1 MYRKAT
7 VIEFSVFV
15 LAGLLGGCARRA
27 PVTSAQQASIPA
39 TAVAVVSARTGD
51 IPFTTSVTGSLQ
63 TLDDVTLS
71 AKVPGKIAKVFVREG
86 DTVRAGQVVVQQ
98 DTSDQEAQVRQ
109 AEASLKSARAR
120 LKQAQTALELQ
131 PTQNE
136 TSLRQAEAALEAAKA
151 RLRALETGA
160 RRQERQQVEQ
170 QVASAKANL
179 DNAQANLERVRRLYQ
194 QDAVSKQQMDAAQM
208 AYDIALAQYRTAQH
222 QLSLVQEGPR
232 QEEIDAQRALVK
244 QAEEAVRLARTGA
257 LQLRV
262 RQDEVNAAKALVAQA
277 EAGLFYAR
285 QQYES
290 AFIRSPING
299 TVAMRFAQPG
309 QMAGAGTPLVRIVNL
324 NAIFLEARVSEM
336 DVRYVRV
343 GQPVSVTV
351 DAYPGKTFRGVVSR
365 IYPVGSEGS
374 RDFVVRVDMRNEGGL
389 LKPQMFARG
398 EILVDVH
405 RNVVLIP
412 KDALMTQEG
421 KQVVVIVQE
430 GVARHV
436 AVETGYVNGFNA
448 EVRGIPAGAQVVV
461 QGQENLRDGDKVRVE
476 QLQTAEATPTSG
488 S

>member
-1 MYRKAT
+1 MYRKVVA
-7 VIEFSVFV
+7 IGFF
-15 LAGLLGGCARRA
+15 LLGLIGLLSGCARRA
-27 PVTSAQQASIPA
+27 PVTPAQQATTPA

-51 IPFTTSVTGSLQ
+51 IPFTISVTGSLQ
-63 TLDDVTLS
+63 TLDDVILS

-98 DTSDQEAQVRQ
+98 DTSDLEAQVRQ
-109 AEASLKSARAR
+109 AEAALKSARAR

-194 QDAVSKQQMDAAQM
+194 QDAVSKQQLDAAQM
-208 AYDIALAQYRTAQH
+208 AYDIALAQHRTAQE

-244 QAEEAVRLARTGA
+244 QAEEAVRLARTGD
-257 LQLRV
+257 LQLKV

-299 TVAMRFAQPG
+299 TVAMRSAQPG

-324 NAIFLEARVSEM
+324 NAIFFEARVSEM

-343 GQPVSVTV
+343 GQPVNVTV
-351 DAYPGKTFRGVVSR
+351 DAYPGRTFRGVVSR
-365 IYPVGSEGS
+365 IYPMGSEGS

-412 KDALMTQEG
+412 KDALITQDG
-421 KQVVVIVQE
+421 KQVVFIVQE
-430 GVARHV
+430 GVARRV
-436 AVETGYVNGFNA
+436 AVQTGYVNGLNA
-448 EVRGIPAGAQVVV
+448 EVRGISAGAQVVV

-476 QLQTAEATPTSG
+476 QLQTAEATATTG

>member
-1 MYRKAT
+1 MYRRAIT
-7 VIEFSVFV
+7 AGLFLLG

-27 PVTSAQQASIPA
+27 AMPPVQQATAPA

-51 IPFTTSVTGSLQ
+51 IPFTISVTGSLQ

-86 DTVRAGQVVVQQ
+86 DVVQAGQVVVQQ
-98 DTSDQEAQVRQ
+98 DTSDLEAQLRQ
-109 AEASLKSARAR
+109 AEAALKSARAR
-120 LKQAQTALELQ
+120 LKQAQTALDLQ

-194 QDAVSKQQMDAAQM
+194 QDAVPRQQLDAAQM
-208 AYDIALAQYRTAQH
+208 AYDIALAQYRTAQE

-232 QEEIDAQRALVK
+232 QEEIEAQRALVK
-244 QAEEAVRLARTGA
+244 QAEEAVRLARTGD
-257 LQLRV
+257 LQLKV

-290 AFIRSPING
+290 AFIRSPISG
-299 TVAMRFAQPG
+299 TVAMRMAQPG

-324 NAIFLEARVSEM
+324 NAIFFEARVSETE
-336 DVRYVRV
+336 VRYVRV

-365 IYPVGSEGS
+365 IYPVGSEGA
-374 RDFVVRVDMRNEGGL
+374 RDFNVRIDMRNENGQ

-405 RNVVLIP
+405 RNVVLVP
-412 KDALMTQEG
+412 KDALVTQDG
-421 KQVVVIVQE
+421 KQLVFVVQE
-430 GVARHV
+430 GVARRV
-436 AVETGYVNGFNA
+436 TVQTGYINGMNA

-476 QLQTAEATPTSG
+476 QLQTAEAGTAGG

>member
-1 MYRKAT
+1 MYRKAIFT
-7 VIEFSVFV
+7 GFALLG

-27 PVTSAQQASIPA
+27 PVSPAQQAAAPA

-51 IPFTTSVTGSLQ
+51 IPFTISVTGSLQ
-63 TLDDVTLS
+63 TLDDVVLS
-71 AKVPGKIAKVFVREG
+71 AKVPGKIARVFVREG
-86 DTVRAGQVVVQQ
+86 DVVTAGQILVQQ
-98 DTSDQEAQVRQ
+98 DTSDLEAQVRQ
-109 AEASLKSARAR
+109 AEAALKSARAR
-120 LKQAQTALELQ
+120 LKQAETALELQ

-179 DNAQANLERVRRLYQ
+179 ENAQANLERVRRLYQ
-194 QDAVSKQQMDAAQM
+194 QDAVPKQQLDAAQM
-208 AYDIALAQYRTAQH
+208 AYDIALAQYRTAQE
-222 QLSLVQEGPR
+222 QLSMVQEGPR
-232 QEEIDAQRALVK
+232 QEDIDAQRALVK
-244 QAEEAVRLARTGA
+244 QAEEAVRLAQTGN

-285 QQYES
+285 QQYDS
-290 AFIRSPING
+290 AFIRSPISG
-299 TVAMRFAQPG
+299 TVAMRAAQPG

-324 NAIFLEARVSEM
+324 NAIFFEARVSETE
-336 DVRYVRV
+336 VRYVRV
-343 GQPVSVTV
+343 GQSVTVTV
-351 DAYPGKTFRGVVSR
+351 DAYPGKQFRGTVSR

-374 RDFVVRVDMRNEGGL
+374 RDFIVRVDMQNEGGM

-412 KDALMTQEG
+412 KDAILTQDG
-421 KQVVVIVQE
+421 KQVVFVVKE
-430 GVARHV
+430 GVARRV
-436 AVETGYVNGFNA
+436 AVQTGYINGVNA

-476 QLQTAEATPTSG
+476 PLQTAEAASAGG

>member
-1 MYRKAT
+1 MYRKVVA
-7 VIEFSVFV
+7 IGFS
-15 LAGLLGGCARRA
+15 LLGLTGLLSGCARRA
-27 PVTSAQQASIPA
+27 PVTPAQQATTPA

-51 IPFTTSVTGSLQ
+51 VPFTISVTGSLQ
-63 TLDDVTLS
+63 TLDDVMLS

-98 DTSDQEAQVRQ
+98 DTSDLEAQVRQ
-109 AEASLKSARAR
+109 AEAALKSARAR

-208 AYDIALAQYRTAQH
+208 AYDIALAQYRTAQE

-244 QAEEAVRLARTGA
+244 QAEEAVRLARTGD
-257 LQLRV
+257 LQLKV

-299 TVAMRFAQPG
+299 TVAMRAAQPG

-324 NAIFLEARVSEM
+324 NAIFFEAYVSEM
-336 DVRYVRV
+336 DVRHVRM
-343 GQPVSVTV
+343 GQPVSVSV

-412 KDALMTQEG
+412 KDALITQDG
-421 KQVVVIVQE
+421 KQVVFVVEE
-430 GVARHV
+430 GVARRV
-436 AVETGYVNGFNA
+436 AVQTGYVNGLNA
-448 EVRGIPAGAQVVV
+448 EVRGISAGAQVVA

-476 QLQTAEATPTSG
+476 QLQTAEATATSG

>member
-1 MYRKAT
+1 VHRKA
-7 VIEFSVFV
+7 ILGGGV
-15 LAGLLGGCARRA
+15 LLTLTGLLGGCARRA
-27 PVTSAQQASIPA
+27 PMSPAQQASTPA

-51 IPFTTSVTGSLQ
+51 IAFTISVTGSLQ
-63 TLDDVTLS
+63 SLEDVLLS

-98 DTSDQEAQVRQ
+98 DTSDLEAQVRQ
-109 AEASLKSARAR
+109 AEAALRSAQAR

-151 RLRALETGA
+151 RLHALETGA

-194 QDAVSKQQMDAAQM
+194 QDAVSKQQLDSAQM
-208 AYDIALAQYRTAQH
+208 AYDIALAQYRTAQE

-232 QEEIDAQRALVK
+232 QEDIEAQRALVK
-244 QAEEAVRLARTGA
+244 QAEEAVRLARTGD

-277 EAGLFYAR
+277 SAGLFYAR

-299 TVAMRFAQPG
+299 TVALRSAQPG
-309 QMAGAGTPLVRIVNL
+309 QMAGVGTPLVRIVNL
-324 NAIFLEARVSEM
+324 NAIFFEARVSETE
-336 DVRYVRV
+336 VRYVRV
-343 GQPVSVTV
+343 RQPVTVTV

-374 RDFVVRVDMRNEGGL
+374 RDFIVRVDMRNDNGL

-398 EILVDVH
+398 EILIDVH

-412 KDALMTQEG
+412 KDALMTQDG
-421 KQVVVIVQE
+421 KQAVFVVRE
-430 GVARHV
+430 GVAQRV
-436 AVETGYVNGFNA
+436 TVQTGYINGDSA

-461 QGQENLRDGDKVRVE
+461 QGQENLRDGDKVRLE
-476 QLQTAEATPTSG
+476 QLQTAEAAAASG